1 MIQVFGAEEEVLFS
15 LQSGGISVGHVCRPL
30 YMCVYVS
37 TFGGPR
43 ETRQY
48 SEPYG
53 LWQPRF
59 RENLCLEV
67 PSSLIFNVSPGA
79 PRQHM
84 FPACPQDMAASV
96 RSTLARRTNASSHGY
111 RLPHSFTSR
120 HPSPPLNGSPE
131 TDGRKLQWQLCL
143 FKSTPTQYP
152 PVTNMTKSLIG
163 VA

>member
-1 MIQVFGAEEEVLFS
+1 S
-15 LQSGGISVGHVCRPL
+15 LAFPGLSSAVYHRVQMELRAQPQSGGISVGHVCRPL
-30 YMCVYVS
+30 YICVYVS

-48 SEPYG
+48 SEPYR

-67 PSSLIFNVSPGA
+67 PSSLIFNLHFPPSLSPLT
-79 PRQHM
+79 
-84 FPACPQDMAASV
+84 C
-96 RSTLARRTNASSHGY
+96 
-111 RLPHSFTSR
+111 
-120 HPSPPLNGSPE
+120 SPE

-143 FKSTPTQYP
+143 FKSTLTQYP